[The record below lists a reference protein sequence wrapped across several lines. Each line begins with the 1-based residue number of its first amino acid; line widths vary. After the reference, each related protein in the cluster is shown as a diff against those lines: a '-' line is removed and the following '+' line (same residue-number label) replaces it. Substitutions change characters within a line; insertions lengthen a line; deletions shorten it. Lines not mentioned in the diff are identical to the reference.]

1 MGGDGNRVRS
11 GKQFNLEARGSGG
24 TIDFCLSGRSDRPL
38 DRFVWQLLML
48 TNKTTFILLVFTAF
62 MLYLSAC
69 SLAGAPANGDGLKQE
84 QDSLPSP
91 TSALATSPAEEP
103 LPPPVV
109 VTLPAEDFEMPDSS
123 QLDTLEADSIIQ
135 AAAALPLDVQL
146 LIDEIQ
152 RGEYQFDQPADPAL
166 GIQATYTY
174 SDVDGDGIEDLIIIV
189 LAEQGGLTSVS
200 AGSLPGSPE
209 ILLAPLPG
217 SEKSLQTMSIPA
229 ETLIELAVAN
239 GINQKGA
246 IILTLT
252 GTPPE

>member
-1 MGGDGNRVRS
+1 
-11 GKQFNLEARGSGG
+11 
-24 TIDFCLSGRSDRPL
+24 
-38 DRFVWQLLML
+38 
-48 TNKTTFILLVFTAF
+48 
-62 MLYLSAC
+62 
-69 SLAGAPANGDGLKQE
+69 
-84 QDSLPSP
+84 
-91 TSALATSPAEEP
+91 
-103 LPPPVV
+103 VV
-109 VTLPAEDFEMPDSS
+109 VTLPSEDFEMPDSS

-135 AAAALPLDVQL
+135 AAVALPFDVQL

-174 SDVDGDGIEDLIIIV
+174 SDVDGDGVEDLIIII

-217 SEKSLQTMSIPA
+217 SEESLQTMSIPA

-252 GTPPE
+252 GAPPE